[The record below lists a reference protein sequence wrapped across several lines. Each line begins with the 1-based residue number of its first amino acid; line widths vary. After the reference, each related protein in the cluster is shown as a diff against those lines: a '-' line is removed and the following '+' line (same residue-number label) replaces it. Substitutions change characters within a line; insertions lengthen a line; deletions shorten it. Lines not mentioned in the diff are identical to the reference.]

1 VFDGGFAGG
10 SVPPGIALS
19 GLLGEEEPI
28 PGNPYAPKI
37 PGNYPLLITFGSTVF
52 SDSWWS
58 PALRAQL
65 CLPALLKTE
74 WEKKK
79 PSDPIYMSNNAAIS
93 GEFLKREIN
102 SLRKAAMLR
111 PARQAE
117 IMQQNSGL
125 DGDWRQFLGAHQS
138 RRPATAALVYLGLA
152 MGTVIGM
159 HWKRHFKAPR
169 PAQIYPAL
177 TPIVPT
183 PRHPSYP
190 SNHSF
195 QSHLIADMLAA
206 ILQEKDK
213 PAHGIAEPAK
223 AFAHRI
229 ARNREIAGVHFSA
242 DSEAGKWLAAQMT
255 TLWAKLLNPEAKTE
269 LGKLVADIKAEWQFT
284 DAYESPDQFQPYRSL
299 ADVVADKVKQSLTPG
314 NQ

>member
-1 VFDGGFAGG
+1 
-10 SVPPGIALS
+10 
-19 GLLGEEEPI
+19 
-28 PGNPYAPKI
+28 
-37 PGNYPLLITFGSTVF
+37 
-52 SDSWWS
+52 
-58 PALRAQL
+58 
-65 CLPALLKTE
+65 
-74 WEKKK
+74 
-79 PSDPIYMSNNAAIS
+79 
-93 GEFLKREIN
+93 
-102 SLRKAAMLR
+102 MLR

-195 QSHLIADMLAA
+195 QSHLIADMLTA
-206 ILQEKDK
+206 ILQEKGNK
-213 PAHGIAEPAK
+213 PPHGIAKPAK
-223 AFAHRI
+223 AFAERI

-242 DSEAGKWLAAQMT
+242 DSEAGKWLADQMT
-255 TLWAKLLNPEAKTE
+255 ALWTTLLVPDPKNKPPTE
-269 LGKLVADIKAEWQFT
+269 LGELVKDIKAEWVDT
-284 DAYESPDQFQPYRSL
+284 TAYETPDQFQPYRSL
-299 ADVVADKVKQSLTPG
+299 ADVVADKVKQLLPPG

>member
-1 VFDGGFAGG
+1 
-10 SVPPGIALS
+10 
-19 GLLGEEEPI
+19 
-28 PGNPYAPKI
+28 
-37 PGNYPLLITFGSTVF
+37 
-52 SDSWWS
+52 
-58 PALRAQL
+58 
-65 CLPALLKTE
+65 
-74 WEKKK
+74 
-79 PSDPIYMSNNAAIS
+79 
-93 GEFLKREIN
+93 
-102 SLRKAAMLR
+102 
-111 PARQAE
+111 
-117 IMQQNSGL
+117 
-125 DGDWRQFLGAHQS
+125 
-138 RRPATAALVYLGLA
+138 

-177 TPIVPT
+177 TPIIPT

-206 ILQEKDK
+206 ILPKK
-213 PAHGIAEPAK
+213 NKVPHGIVAPAK

-242 DSEAGKWLAAQMT
+242 DSEAGKWLSAEMT
-255 TLWAKLLNPEAKTE
+255 ALWANLLKSKADTE
-269 LGKLVADIKAEWQFT
+269 LGKLVTDIKAEWQFT
-284 DAYESPDQFQPYRSL
+284 DAYQSPDQFQPYRSL

>member
-1 VFDGGFAGG
+1 M
-10 SVPPGIALS
+10 
-19 GLLGEEEPI
+19 
-28 PGNPYAPKI
+28 
-37 PGNYPLLITFGSTVF
+37 
-52 SDSWWS
+52 
-58 PALRAQL
+58 
-65 CLPALLKTE
+65 LKTE
-74 WEKKK
+74 WETKEPKK
-79 PSDPIYMSNNAAIS
+79 PPYMGNNANSTGQI
-93 GEFLKREIN
+93 LKREIN
-102 SLRKAAMLR
+102 SLREAALLR

-177 TPIVPT
+177 TPIIPT

-206 ILQEKDK
+206 ILPKK
-213 PAHGIAEPAK
+213 NKVPHGIVAPAK

-242 DSEAGKWLAAQMT
+242 DS
-255 TLWAKLLNPEAKTE
+255 
-269 LGKLVADIKAEWQFT
+269 
-284 DAYESPDQFQPYRSL
+284 
-299 ADVVADKVKQSLTPG
+299 
-314 NQ
+314 

>member
-1 VFDGGFAGG
+1 
-10 SVPPGIALS
+10 
-19 GLLGEEEPI
+19 
-28 PGNPYAPKI
+28 
-37 PGNYPLLITFGSTVF
+37 
-52 SDSWWS
+52 
-58 PALRAQL
+58 
-65 CLPALLKTE
+65 
-74 WEKKK
+74 
-79 PSDPIYMSNNAAIS
+79 
-93 GEFLKREIN
+93 
-102 SLRKAAMLR
+102 
-111 PARQAE
+111 
-117 IMQQNSGL
+117 
-125 DGDWRQFLGAHQS
+125 
-138 RRPATAALVYLGLA
+138 VYLGLA

-177 TPIVPT
+177 TPIIPT

-206 ILQEKDK
+206 SLPKK
-213 PAHGIAEPAK
+213 NKVPHGIVAPAK

-242 DSEAGKWLAAQMT
+242 DSEAGELLSAEMT
-255 TLWAKLLNPEAKTE
+255 ALWANLLSLKADTE
-269 LGKLVADIKAEWQFT
+269 LGKLVKGIKAEWLDT
-284 DAYESPDQFQPYRSL
+284 TAYETPDQFQPYRSL

>member
-1 VFDGGFAGG
+1 
-10 SVPPGIALS
+10 
-19 GLLGEEEPI
+19 
-28 PGNPYAPKI
+28 
-37 PGNYPLLITFGSTVF
+37 
-52 SDSWWS
+52 
-58 PALRAQL
+58 
-65 CLPALLKTE
+65 
-74 WEKKK
+74 
-79 PSDPIYMSNNAAIS
+79 
-93 GEFLKREIN
+93 
-102 SLRKAAMLR
+102 
-111 PARQAE
+111 
-117 IMQQNSGL
+117 
-125 DGDWRQFLGAHQS
+125 
-138 RRPATAALVYLGLA
+138 
-152 MGTVIGM
+152 M

-195 QSHLIADMLAA
+195 QSHLIADMLTA
-206 ILQEKDK
+206 ILQEKGNK
-213 PAHGIAEPAK
+213 PPHGIAKPAK
-223 AFAHRI
+223 AFAERI

-255 TLWAKLLNPEAKTE
+255 TLWAKLLNPEADTE